1 MPSGDHPLAEVSMRR
16 VVGIVSL
23 VALSLVLTSAPAW
36 AQLSTAQLS
45 GRVTDESGAVL
56 PGATITVTQTDT
68 GFIRSDVT
76 DGDGAYVLSNLPPGP
91 YRLEVMLQG
100 FRTSVQ
106 TGVVL
111 QVGEAPVINA
121 VLGVGALEES
131 VTVEGAAPLVDV
143 QSSGISEVVRNE
155 EILALPLNG
164 RNAVELVAIAG
175 AAVQVTNAPTRAVPG
190 GMGISVAGGQ
200 SFGVAYLLD
209 GAMHN
214 NPQDNLS
221 LPFPFPD
228 ALQEFS
234 VATSGLTAQHGMH
247 SGAAVNAVTK
257 SGTNRFAGNLF
268 EFVRDRRFNAT
279 NPFAQ
284 IGPDGRRTDDGL
296 HRNQFGGTLGG
307 PIAQNRLFFFGAFQ
321 GTTVRQQPSA
331 NIARVPTA
339 AMLAGD
345 WTTVTSPACNGG
357 RQITLRGGFVNNR
370 IDPAQFSRAA
380 LNMAKFLPATTDP
393 CGEVTYSQRKDSN
406 EWQYLG
412 RIDYQRTADDTI
424 FGRYMA
430 TQASIPNPVRQGDS
444 VLSLFDAANNVG
456 LQGMDGLSHSLA
468 LGNTRVFGSNT
479 VNSLRFVFNRSA
491 VSRFAPDT
499 FDPYDLGSDVYS
511 YAPHVMWV
519 RVQGAFEIQNQGPS
533 RFLTNASQ
541 LSDDFTMVRGD
552 HQISLGASVAY
563 WKYYFQTHARSGGFW
578 IFTGQL
584 TGLGLA
590 DLLTGRVGR
599 LEHGGPAV
607 LPMDQ
612 WYTGLYAQDTWRA
625 TPRVTINYGVRWEP
639 YFGQNVTSGAVYN
652 FNRENFRNNLK
663 SQTFVNAPAGL
674 LYPGDPGFPPG
685 KRGIYTQ
692 WLNLSPRGGIGWDV
706 SGDGRTAVRASY
718 GLTYDFPNAE
728 YQLINA
734 NSPPYG
740 NRSIVEDP
748 PGGFDRPYAHI
759 GGDPHPI
766 ATNRDTMFLPFG
778 AYGAT
783 NPDINSPRVQQWNV
797 TIERQI
803 GAVWQVAASY
813 IGSHTDRLW
822 EQVAV
827 NPGVFLGLGPCTLQ
841 GVFYPSCSTNANLN
855 QRRVLS
861 LSGENPAAAR
871 LIGNMDI
878 HQSVGTQDYKGLK
891 LSFQRRATTGLNLSG
906 NYTVSRCFGDPALQ
920 TGGFPQIANGYTDP
934 TNFAFDR
941 GLCDQDRTHIGI
953 LVAGV
958 QTPQVANA
966 ALRAAVSDWRI
977 SGILS
982 ARSGQPLNVIAG
994 QDRAFSGIQNQ
1005 RVDQVLANPY
1015 GGKKTPNDWL
1025 NPAAFA
1031 LPAPGT
1037 LGNFERNSVRAPGY
1051 WAVDLALS
1059 RLIPLGAGR
1068 TLELRAESFNLF
1080 NTFNWGAPIAG
1091 PIQGGR
1097 ITDTNFSSPAFG
1109 RVTNL
1114 AGTPRVMQFGLKYGF

>member
-1 MPSGDHPLAEVSMRR
+1 MRLLVR
-16 VVGIVSL
+16 VVSL
-23 VALSLVLTSAPAW
+23 VALVILLGAASAR

-45 GRVTDESGAVL
+45 GRVTDESSAVL
-56 PGATITVTQTDT
+56 PGVTVTVTQTDT
-68 GFIRSDVT
+68 GFTRSDVT
-76 DGDGAYVLSNLPPGP
+76 DGNGAYVLTNLPPGP
-91 YRLEVMLQG
+91 YRFEAALQG
-100 FRTSVQ
+100 FRSYVQ
-106 TGVVL
+106 TGIVL
-111 QVGEAPVINA
+111 QVGAAPVLNA
-121 VLGVGALEES
+121 VLGVGSLQES
-131 VTVEGAAPLVDV
+131 VTVQGAAPLVDV
-143 QSSGISEVVRNE
+143 QSSGISDVVRNE

-200 SFGVAYLLD
+200 AYGVAYLLD

-234 VATSGLTAQHGMH
+234 VSTSGLDAQHGMH
-247 SGAAVNAVTK
+247 AGAAVNAVTK
-257 SGTNRFAGNLF
+257 SGTNRFSGNTF
-268 EFVRDRRFNAT
+268 EFLRDRRFNAV
-279 NPFAQ
+279 NPLAQ
-284 IGPDGRRTDDGL
+284 LGPNGKPVDDGL

-307 PIAQNRLFFFGAFQ
+307 PLAQNKLFFFGAFQ
-321 GTTVRQQPSA
+321 GTTVRQQPAA

-345 WTTVTSPACNGG
+345 FTTVASPQCNGG
-357 RQITLRGGFVNNR
+357 RQVTLRGGFVNNR
-370 IDPAQFSRAA
+370 VDPAQFSRAA
-380 LNMAKFLPATTDP
+380 LNMMKFLPKTTDP

-406 EWQYLG
+406 EYQYLG

-430 TQASIPNPVRQGDS
+430 TQSSIANPLREGDTP
-444 VLSLFDAANNVG
+444 LSLFDLANNVG

-468 LGNTRVFGSNT
+468 LGDTRVIGPNI
-479 VNSLRFVFNRSA
+479 VNSLRFVYNRSA

-511 YAPHVMWV
+511 YAPHVSWF

-541 LSDDFTMVRGD
+541 ASDDFTMVRGD
-552 HQISLGASVAY
+552 HQLSLGASTAY
-563 WKYYFQTHARSGGFW
+563 WKYYFQTNARSGGFW

-584 TGLGLA
+584 TGLGLG
-590 DLLTGRVGR
+590 DLLMGRVGR
-599 LEHGGPAV
+599 LEHGGPAI

-612 WYTGLYAQDTWRA
+612 WYVGLYAQDTWRA
-625 TPRVTINYGVRWEP
+625 TPRVTINYGLRWEP

-652 FNRENFRNNLK
+652 FSRENFQKNVR

-674 LYPGDPGFPPG
+674 LYPGDNGFPPG
-685 KRGIYTQ
+685 KRGINTQ
-692 WLNLSPRGGIGWDV
+692 WLNFSPRVGIGWDV
-706 SGDGRTAVRASY
+706 SGNGRTAVRASY

-740 NRSIVEDP
+740 NRSIIEDP
-748 PGGFDRPYAHI
+748 PGGFDQPYAHL

-766 ATNRDTMFLPFG
+766 QTNRNTQFLPYG

-783 NPDINSPRVQQWNV
+783 DPNITSPRVQQWNV

-803 GAVWQVAASY
+803 GRVWQVAASY
-813 IGSHTDRLW
+813 IGSHTDRVW

-841 GVFYPSCSTNANLN
+841 GVFYATCTNNSNLN

-861 LSGENPAAAR
+861 LSGENPAAAQ

-878 HQSVGTQDYKGLK
+878 HESVGTQDYKGLK
-891 LSFQRRATTGLNLSG
+891 LSFQRRAGRGLSLSG
-906 NYTVSRCFGDPALQ
+906 NYTVSRCFGDPSLQ
-920 TGGFPQIANGYTDP
+920 TGGFPQIANGFTDP
-934 TNFAFDR
+934 NNFDFDR
-941 GLCDQDRTHIGI
+941 GVCDQDRTHIGTF
-953 LVAGV
+953 VAGA
-958 QTPQVANA
+958 QTPEMSNGA
-966 ALRAAVSDWRI
+966 ARALLSDWRI

-982 ARSGQPLNVIAG
+982 ARSGQPLNVISG

-1015 GGKKTPNDWL
+1015 GDKTLNNWL

-1037 LGNFERNSVRAPGY
+1037 LGNFRRNSVRAPGY
-1051 WAVDLALS
+1051 WSIDMAVS
-1059 RLIPLGAGR
+1059 RLVSFGVSRA
-1068 TLELRAESFNLF
+1068 LELRIETFNLL

-1097 ITDTNFSSPAFG
+1097 VTDTNFSSGQFG
-1109 RVTNL
+1109 RVTAM
-1114 AGTPRVMQFGLKYGF
+1114 AGTPRVMQFGVKYGF

>member
-1 MPSGDHPLAEVSMRR
+1 MRR
-16 VVGIVSL
+16 LFRDSLLVVTSVLVSAA
-23 VALSLVLTSAPAW
+23 VAL

-45 GRVTDESGAVL
+45 GRVADESGAVL
-56 PGATITVTQTDT
+56 PGATVTVTQTAT
-68 GFIRSDVT
+68 GFTRSDVT
-76 DGDGAYVLSNLPPGP
+76 DSGGAYVMPNLPLGP

-100 FRTSVQ
+100 FRTYVQ
-106 TGVVL
+106 TGIVL
-111 QVGEAPVINA
+111 QVSAAPVINA
-121 VLGVGALEES
+121 VLGVGTLEES

-143 QSSGISEVVRNE
+143 QSSGISDVVRNE

-164 RNAVELVAIAG
+164 RNAVELMMVAG
-175 AAVQVTNAPTRAVPG
+175 AAVQVTTAPTRAVPG
-190 GMGISVAGGQ
+190 GLGVSVAGGQ
-200 SFGVAYLLD
+200 SSGVAYLLD

-214 NPQDNLS
+214 NPQDNLN

-234 VATSGLTAQHGMH
+234 VATSGLNAQYGMH
-247 SGAAVNAVTK
+247 AGAAVNAVTK
-257 SGTNRFAGNLF
+257 SGTNRMTGNAF

-284 IGPDGRRTDDGL
+284 VGKDGQRVDDGL
-296 HRNQFGGTLGG
+296 KRNQFGGTLGG
-307 PIAQNRLFFFGAFQ
+307 PLVQNRLFFFGAVQ
-321 GTTVRQQPSA
+321 GTTVRQQPAA

-345 WTTVTSPACNGG
+345 FTTVASPACNGG
-357 RQITLRGGFVNNR
+357 RQIALRGGFVNNR
-370 IDPAQFSRAA
+370 VDPAQFSRAA
-380 LNMAKFLPATTDP
+380 LNLMKYLPTTTDP

-406 EWQYLG
+406 EAQYLG

-424 FGRYMA
+424 FARYMA
-430 TQASIPNPVRQGDS
+430 TSVTNPSPVREGDS
-444 VLSLFDAANNVG
+444 ALSLYDAANNVG
-456 LQGMDGLSHSLA
+456 VQGRDGLVQSLTI
-468 LGNTRVFGSNT
+468 GDTHVFGPNT
-479 VNSLRFVFNRSA
+479 VNSLRFVFNRAA
-491 VSRFAPDT
+491 VSLSVPDM

-511 YAPHVMWV
+511 YAPHVMWA
-519 RVQGAFEIQNQGPS
+519 RVQGAFEAQNLGPS

-541 LSDDFTMVRGD
+541 VSDDFTVVRGD
-552 HQISLGASVAY
+552 HQVSLGASAAY
-563 WKYYFQTHARSGGFW
+563 WKYYFETQARSGGFW

-584 TGLGLA
+584 TGLGLS
-590 DLLTGRVGR
+590 DLLMGRVGR
-599 LEHGGPAV
+599 LEHGGPAI

-612 WYTGLYAQDTWRA
+612 WYVGLYAQDTWRA
-625 TPRVTINYGVRWEP
+625 SPRVTINGGLRWEP

-652 FNRENFRNNLK
+652 FSRENFRTNVR

-685 KRGIYTQ
+685 KRGLYAQ
-692 WLNLSPRGGIGWDV
+692 WLNFSPRVGIGWDV
-706 SGDGRTAVRASY
+706 SGNGRTAVRASY

-748 PGGFDRPYAHI
+748 PGGFDRPYAHL

-766 ATNRDTMFLPFG
+766 LTSRETQFLPFG

-783 NPDINSPRVQQWNV
+783 DPNINSPRIQLWNV
-797 TIERQI
+797 TVERQL
-803 GAVWQVAASY
+803 GTGWQAAASY

-822 EQVAV
+822 EQMAI
-827 NPGVFLGLGPCTLQ
+827 NRGVFLGLGPCTLQ
-841 GVFYPSCSTNANLN
+841 GVFYATCSNNANLN
-855 QRRVLS
+855 QRRVFS

-871 LIGNMDI
+871 LLGNMDI
-878 HQSVGTQDYKGLK
+878 HQAVGTQDYKGLK
-891 LSFQRRATTGLNLSG
+891 LSFQRRAAGGLSLSG

-934 TNFAFDR
+934 DNPAFDR
-941 GLCDQDRTHIGI
+941 GLCDQDRTHIGVF
-953 LVAGV
+953 VAGV
-958 QTPQVANA
+958 QTPQMASS
-966 ALRAAVSDWRI
+966 ALRAAFSDWRI

-994 QDRAFSGIQNQ
+994 QDRAFTGIQNQ

-1015 GGKKTPNDWL
+1015 GTKTLNDWL

-1031 LPAPGT
+1031 LPALGT
-1037 LGNFERNSVRAPGY
+1037 LGNFTRNSLRAPGY
-1051 WAVDLALS
+1051 WSVDVALS
-1059 RLIPLGAGR
+1059 RLISFGASR
-1068 TLELRAESFNLF
+1068 TLELRVETFNLL

-1097 ITDTNFSSPAFG
+1097 ITDTNFSSGAFG
-1109 RVTNL
+1109 RVTTI
-1114 AGTPRVMQFGLKYGF
+1114 AGTPRVMQFGIKYGF

>member
-1 MPSGDHPLAEVSMRR
+1 MRR
-16 VVGIVSL
+16 VLRHWSL
-23 VALSLVLTSAPAW
+23 VGMLVLLGCAVAS

-68 GFIRSDVT
+68 GFTRADVT

-100 FRTSVQ
+100 FRTYVQ
-106 TGVVL
+106 TGIVL
-111 QVGEAPVINA
+111 QVAAAPVINA
-121 VLGVGALEES
+121 SLGVGALEES

-143 QSSGISEVVRNE
+143 QSSGISDVVRNE
-155 EILALPLNG
+155 EIMALPLNG
-164 RNAVELVAIAG
+164 RNAVELVMVAG
-175 AAVQVTNAPTRAVPG
+175 AAVQVTAAPSRAVPG
-190 GMGISVAGGQ
+190 GLGVSVAGGQ

-214 NPQDNLS
+214 NPQDNMNY
-221 LPFPFPD
+221 PFPFPD

-234 VATSGLTAQHGMH
+234 VATSGLNAQHGMH

-257 SGTNRFAGNLF
+257 SGTNRLAGNAF
-268 EFVRDRRFNAT
+268 EFLRDHRFNAT

-284 IGPDGRRTDDGL
+284 IGPDGRRVDDGL
-296 HRNQFGGTLGG
+296 KRNQFGGTIGG
-307 PIAQNRLFFFGAFQ
+307 PIVPNRLFFFGAYQ
-321 GTTVRQQPSA
+321 GTAVRQQPAA

-345 WTTVTSPACNGG
+345 FTTVASPACNGG
-357 RQITLRGGFVNNR
+357 RQVTLLGGFVNNR
-370 IDPAQFSRAA
+370 VNPAQFSPAA
-380 LNMAKFLPATTDP
+380 VNLVTKYLPKTTDP

-406 EWQYLG
+406 EGQYVG
-412 RIDYQRTADDTI
+412 RIDYQRTADDTL

-430 TQASIPNPVRQGDS
+430 TSATSPSPVREGDS
-444 VLSLFDAANNVG
+444 ALSLYDAANNAG
-456 LQGMDGLSHSLA
+456 LQGRDGLVQSLA
-468 LGNTRVFGSNT
+468 IGDTHVFGSNT
-479 VNSLRFVFNRSA
+479 VNSLRFVFNRAA
-491 VSRFAPDT
+491 VSLSVPDM

-511 YAPHVMWV
+511 YSPHVMWV
-519 RVQGAFEIQNQGPS
+519 RVQGAFEAQNLGPS
-533 RFLTNASQ
+533 KFRTNASQ
-541 LSDDFTMVRGD
+541 ISEDFTVVRGD
-552 HQISLGASVAY
+552 HQLSLGASAAY
-563 WKYYFQTHARSGGFW
+563 WKYYFETQARSGGFW

-584 TGLGLA
+584 TGLGLG
-590 DLLTGRVGR
+590 DLLMGRVGR
-599 LEHGGPAV
+599 LEHGGPAI

-612 WYTGLYAQDTWRA
+612 WYMGLYAQDTWRA
-625 TPRVTINYGVRWEP
+625 SPRVTINGGLRWEP

-652 FNRENFRNNLK
+652 YSRENFRNNVR
-663 SQTFVNAPAGL
+663 SQAFVNAPAGL

-685 KRGIYTQ
+685 QRGLYTQ
-692 WLNLSPRGGIGWDV
+692 WLNFSPRIGLGWDV
-706 SGDGRTAVRASY
+706 SGNGRTAVRVSY

-740 NRSIVEDP
+740 NRSLVEDP

-766 ATNRDTMFLPFG
+766 LTHRETQFLPFG

-783 NPDINSPRVQQWNV
+783 DPHINSPRIQQWNV
-797 TIERQI
+797 TVERQL
-803 GAVWQVAASY
+803 GTAWQMAASY
-813 IGSHTDRLW
+813 IGSHSDRLW
-822 EQVAV
+822 EQVAQ

-841 GVFYPSCSTNANLN
+841 GVLYPTCTTNANLN

-878 HQSVGTQDYKGLK
+878 HQAVGTQDYKGLK
-891 LSFQRRATTGLNLSG
+891 LSFQRRAARGVSLSG
-906 NYTVSRCFGDPALQ
+906 NYTVSRCFGDPVGQ
-920 TGGFPQIANGYTDP
+920 TGGFPQIANGYTNPDD
-934 TNFAFDR
+934 FSFDR
-941 GLCDQDRTHIGI
+941 GVCDQDRTHIGVFI
-953 LVAGV
+953 AGV
-958 QTPQVANA
+958 QTPQMANN
-966 ALRAAVSDWRI
+966 ALRAAFSDWRI

-982 ARSGQPLNVIAG
+982 ARSGQPLSVIAG

-1005 RVDQVLANPY
+1005 RVNQVLDNPY
-1015 GGKKTPNDWL
+1015 GNKTLNDWL

-1037 LGNFERNSVRAPGY
+1037 LGNHKRNSLRAPGY
-1051 WAVDLALS
+1051 RSVDLALS
-1059 RLIPLGAGR
+1059 RIVPLGASR
-1068 TLELRAESFNLF
+1068 TLELRVETFNLF

-1091 PIQGGR
+1091 PIQNGR
-1097 ITDTNFSSPAFG
+1097 LTDTNFSSPAFG
-1109 RVTNL
+1109 RVTSM
-1114 AGTPRVMQFGLKYGF
+1114 AGSPRIMQFGVKYGF